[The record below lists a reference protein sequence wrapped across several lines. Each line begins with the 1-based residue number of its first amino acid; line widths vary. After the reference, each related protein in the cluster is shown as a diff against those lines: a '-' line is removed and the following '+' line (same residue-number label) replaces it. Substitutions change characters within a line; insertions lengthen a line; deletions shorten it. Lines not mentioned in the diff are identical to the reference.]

1 MKLMKRILAI
11 VCTFVMIISMA
22 TGVNAVEKPA
32 KAPAKQ
38 TTGTITVTNAKAGET
53 YKVYKILSLE
63 SYDDSKKAYSYVKNP
78 VGDKWNNFV
87 NNSRDYLDIN
97 KDGYVT
103 FVAGKDSPEGAR
115 EFALK
120 AMDYA
125 KKNKIDATATA
136 TASEGKDTDI
146 TVKFENLS
154 LGYYLVESSV
164 GTACSIDTAHPN
176 MEVRDK
182 HDAPSVS
189 KKIIEGDGLSGV
201 ITESGAKN
209 SVNIGDTV
217 AYEVTINVKPNAKK
231 YVLHDKMD
239 DHLQFGMISDAP
251 AYLKDEKN
259 DSKNNPGLKLTQDF
273 VVNTN
278 TGHGCAFDISFT
290 DAFYKKYEEAINSG
304 NLNKITFTYLATVKN
319 DAPIDTAMP
328 NTAYLTYG
336 EHSKTEEV
344 KTNTYTWGIPVYKYT
359 LNAGAKE
366 ALVGA
371 KFILSTDS
379 NFTEGNVLN
388 FTNTGNTYR
397 YASTGGNN
405 EGGNNEGGN
414 NKDGNNEL
422 VSAEGGM
429 ININGLKSGTYYL
442 KETKAPDGYNLLKTP
457 IKIIVTGDAVTGK
470 PVIKVDNNGTAT
482 VVKKVEVQNNK
493 GSLLPSTGGMGT
505 TLIYVVGSILVLASG
520 IVLFSKRKEGTN

>member
-32 KAPAKQ
+32 KVPAKP

-78 VGDKWNNFV
+78 IGDKWNDFV
-87 NNSRDYLDIN
+87 NNSRDYLEIN

-103 FVAGKDSPEGAR
+103 FVAGKDNPEGAR

-125 KKNKIDATATA
+125 KEHNIDATKTV
-136 TASEGKDTDI
+136 TASDGRDTDI
-146 TVKFENLS
+146 TVEFTDLPF
-154 LGYYLVESSV
+154 GYYLVESSV
-164 GTACSIDTAHPN
+164 GTACSIDTTAPKATI
-176 MEVRDK
+176 RDK

-201 ITESGAKN
+201 ITDSGTKN
-209 SVNIGDTV
+209 SVNIGDMV
-217 AYEVTINVKPNAKK
+217 AFEVTINVKPNAKK

-239 DHLQFGMISDAP
+239 DHLQFGMVSDAH

-278 TGHGCAFDISFT
+278 TDHGCAFDISFT

-319 DAPIDTAMP
+319 DAPINTAMP

-336 EHSKTEEV
+336 EHSNTEEV
-344 KTNTYTWGIPVYKYT
+344 KTNTYTWGIPVYKY
-359 LNAGAKE
+359 
-366 ALVGA
+366 
-371 KFILSTDS
+371 
-379 NFTEGNVLN
+379 
-388 FTNTGNTYR
+388 R
-397 YASTGGNN
+397 YAATGGNN
-405 EGGNNEGGN
+405 E
-414 NKDGNNEL
+414 L
-422 VSAEGGM
+422 ISATDGM
-429 ININGLKSGTYYL
+429 ININGLQSGTYYL
-442 KETKAPDGYNLLKTP
+442 KETKAPDGYNLLKDS
-457 IKIIVTGDAVTGK
+457 IKIVVTGDAENGK
-470 PVIKVDNNGTAT
+470 PIIKVNNT
-482 VVKKVEVQNNK
+482 VVEKVEVQNNK
-493 GSLLPSTGGMGT
+493 GSILPSTGGMGT

>member
-1 MKLMKRILAI
+1 
-11 VCTFVMIISMA
+11 
-22 TGVNAVEKPA
+22 
-32 KAPAKQ
+32 
-38 TTGTITVTNAKAGET
+38 
-53 YKVYKILSLE
+53 
-63 SYDDSKKAYSYVKNP
+63 
-78 VGDKWNNFV
+78 
-87 NNSRDYLDIN
+87 
-97 KDGYVT
+97 
-103 FVAGKDSPEGAR
+103 
-115 EFALK
+115 
-120 AMDYA
+120 
-125 KKNKIDATATA
+125 
-136 TASEGKDTDI
+136 
-146 TVKFENLS
+146 
-154 LGYYLVESSV
+154 
-164 GTACSIDTAHPN
+164 

-201 ITESGAKN
+201 ITDSGTKN
-209 SVNIGDTV
+209 SVNIGDMV
-217 AYEVTINVKPNAKK
+217 AFEVTINVKPNAKK

-239 DHLQFGMISDAP
+239 DHLQFGMVSDAH

-278 TGHGCAFDISFT
+278 TDHGCAFDISFT

-319 DAPIDTAMP
+319 DAPINTAMP

-344 KTNTYTWGIPVYKYT
+344 KTNTYTWGIPVFKYT
-359 LNAGAKE
+359 SNAGDKK
-366 ALVGA
+366 ALAGA

-397 YASTGGNN
+397 YAST
-405 EGGNNEGGN
+405 
-414 NKDGNNEL
+414 DGNNEL
-422 VSAEGGM
+422 VSAGDGM

>member
-1 MKLMKRILAI
+1 MNLLSKQWIMQKKHD
-11 VCTFVMIISMA
+11 ISA
-22 TGVNAVEKPA
+22 TK
-32 KAPAKQ
+32 
-38 TTGTITVTNAKAGET
+38 
-53 YKVYKILSLE
+53 
-63 SYDDSKKAYSYVKNP
+63 
-78 VGDKWNNFV
+78 
-87 NNSRDYLDIN
+87 
-97 KDGYVT
+97 
-103 FVAGKDSPEGAR
+103 
-115 EFALK
+115 
-120 AMDYA
+120 
-125 KKNKIDATATA
+125 TA

-146 TVKFENLS
+146 TVEFTDLPF
-154 LGYYLVESSV
+154 GYYLVESSV
-164 GTACSIDTAHPN
+164 GTACSIDTTAPKATI
-176 MEVRDK
+176 RDK

-189 KKIIEGDGLSGV
+189 KKIIEGSGV
-201 ITESGAKN
+201 SGNITENGAKN

-217 AYEVTINVKPNAKK
+217 AYEVTIQLKPNAKK

-239 DHLQFGMISDAP
+239 DHLQFGMVSDAH

-344 KTNTYTWGIPVYKYT
+344 KTNTYTWGIPVFKYT
-359 LNAGAKE
+359 SNAGAKE
-366 ALVGA
+366 ALAGA

-379 NFTEGNVLN
+379 NFSEGNVLN

-405 EGGNNEGGN
+405 E
-414 NKDGNNEL
+414 L
-422 VSAEGGM
+422 VSAEDGM

-457 IKIIVTGDAVTGK
+457 IKIVVTGDAVTGK
-470 PVIKVDNNGTAT
+470 PVIKMDNNGTAT

>member
-32 KAPAKQ
+32 KVPAKP

-78 VGDKWNNFV
+78 VGDKWNDFV
-87 NNSRDYLDIN
+87 NNSRDYLEIN

-125 KKNKIDATATA
+125 KKHDISATKTA

-146 TVKFENLS
+146 TVEFTDLPF
-154 LGYYLVESSV
+154 GYYLVESSV
-164 GTACSIDTAHPN
+164 GTACSIDTTAPKAII
-176 MEVRDK
+176 RDK

-189 KKIIEGDGLSGV
+189 KKIIEGSGV
-201 ITESGAKN
+201 SGNITENGAKN

-239 DHLQFGMISDAP
+239 DHLQFGMVSDAH

-344 KTNTYTWGIPVYKYT
+344 KTNTYTWGIPVFKYT
-359 LNAGAKE
+359 SNAGDKK
-366 ALVGA
+366 ALAGA

-397 YASTGGNN
+397 YASTS
-405 EGGNNEGGN
+405 
-414 NKDGNNEL
+414 GNNEL
-422 VSAEGGM
+422 VSAGDGM

-442 KETKAPDGYNLLKTP
+442 KETKAPDGYNLLKEP
-457 IKIIVTGDAVTGK
+457 IKIVVTGDAVTGK

>member
-32 KAPAKQ
+32 KVPAKP

-53 YKVYKILSLE
+53 YRVYKILSLE

-78 VGDKWNNFV
+78 VGDKWNDFV

-189 KKIIEGDGLSGV
+189 KKIIDGSGV
-201 ITESGAKN
+201 SGNITENGAKN

-239 DHLQFGMISDAP
+239 DHLQFGMVSDAH

-278 TGHGCAFDISFT
+278 TDHGCAFDISFT

-344 KTNTYTWGIPVYKYT
+344 KTNTYTWGIPVFKYT
-359 LNAGAKE
+359 SNAGAKE
-366 ALVGA
+366 ALAGA

-379 NFTEGNVLN
+379 NFSEGNVLN

-405 EGGNNEGGN
+405 E
-414 NKDGNNEL
+414 L
-422 VSAEGGM
+422 VSAEDGM

-457 IKIIVTGDAVTGK
+457 IKIVVTGDAVTGK

>member
-32 KAPAKQ
+32 KVPAKP
-38 TTGTITVTNAKAGET
+38 TTGTITITNAKAGET

-78 VGDKWNNFV
+78 VGDKWNDFV

-125 KKNKIDATATA
+125 KKHDISATKTA

-146 TVKFENLS
+146 TVEFTDLPF
-154 LGYYLVESSV
+154 GYYLVESSV
-164 GTACSIDTAHPN
+164 GTACSIDTTAPKATI
-176 MEVRDK
+176 RDK
-182 HDAPSVS
+182 HEAPSVS
-189 KKIIEGDGLSGV
+189 KKIIDGSGV
-201 ITESGAKN
+201 SGNITENGAKN

-239 DHLQFGMISDAP
+239 DHLKFGMVSDAH
-251 AYLKDEKN
+251 AFLKDEIN
-259 DSKNNPGLKLTQDF
+259 DSKNNPGLELTKDF

-278 TGHGCAFDISFT
+278 PDDRCTFDISFT

-304 NLNKITFTYLATVKN
+304 NLNKITFTYLATVNN

-344 KTNTYTWGIPVYKYT
+344 KTNTYTWGIPVFKYT
-359 LNAGAKE
+359 SNAGAKE
-366 ALVGA
+366 ALAGA

-388 FTNTGNTYR
+388 FTNTGDTYR
-397 YASTGGNN
+397 YAATG
-405 EGGNNEGGN
+405 
-414 NKDGNNEL
+414 GNNEL
-422 VSAEGGM
+422 VSASNGM
-429 ININGLKSGTYYL
+429 ININGLKSDTYYL
-442 KETKAPDGYNLLKTP
+442 KEIKAPDGYNLLKEP
-457 IKIIVTGDAVTGK
+457 IKIVVSGDPDTGK
-470 PVIKVDNNGTAT
+470 RIIKVQDN
-482 VVKKVEVQNNK
+482 VVSKVEVQNNK

-505 TLIYVVGSILVLASG
+505 ILIYVVGSILVLASG
-520 IVLFSKRKEGTN
+520 MVLFSKRKEGTN

>member
-1 MKLMKRILAI
+1 MNLLSKQWIMQKKHD
-11 VCTFVMIISMA
+11 ISA
-22 TGVNAVEKPA
+22 TK
-32 KAPAKQ
+32 
-38 TTGTITVTNAKAGET
+38 
-53 YKVYKILSLE
+53 
-63 SYDDSKKAYSYVKNP
+63 
-78 VGDKWNNFV
+78 
-87 NNSRDYLDIN
+87 
-97 KDGYVT
+97 
-103 FVAGKDSPEGAR
+103 
-115 EFALK
+115 
-120 AMDYA
+120 
-125 KKNKIDATATA
+125 TA

-146 TVKFENLS
+146 TVEFTDLPF
-154 LGYYLVESSV
+154 GYYLVESSV
-164 GTACSIDTAHPN
+164 GTACSIDTTAPKATI
-176 MEVRDK
+176 RDK

-189 KKIIEGDGLSGV
+189 KKIIEGSGV
-201 ITESGAKN
+201 SGNITENGAKN

-239 DHLQFGMISDAP
+239 DHLQFGMVSDAH

-304 NLNKITFTYLATVKN
+304 NLNKITFTYLAIVKN

-344 KTNTYTWGIPVYKYT
+344 KTNTYTWGIPVFKYT
-359 LNAGAKE
+359 SNAGDKK
-366 ALVGA
+366 ALAGA

-397 YASTGGNN
+397 YASTS
-405 EGGNNEGGN
+405 
-414 NKDGNNEL
+414 GNNEL
-422 VSAEGGM
+422 VSAGDGM

-442 KETKAPDGYNLLKTP
+442 KETKAPDGYNLLKEP
-457 IKIIVTGDAVTGK
+457 IKIVVTGDAVTGK

>member
-1 MKLMKRILAI
+1 MNLLSKQWIMQKKHD
-11 VCTFVMIISMA
+11 ISA
-22 TGVNAVEKPA
+22 TK
-32 KAPAKQ
+32 
-38 TTGTITVTNAKAGET
+38 
-53 YKVYKILSLE
+53 
-63 SYDDSKKAYSYVKNP
+63 
-78 VGDKWNNFV
+78 
-87 NNSRDYLDIN
+87 
-97 KDGYVT
+97 
-103 FVAGKDSPEGAR
+103 
-115 EFALK
+115 
-120 AMDYA
+120 
-125 KKNKIDATATA
+125 TA

-146 TVKFENLS
+146 TVEFTDLPF
-154 LGYYLVESSV
+154 GYYLVESSV
-164 GTACSIDTAHPN
+164 GTACSIDTTAPKATI
-176 MEVRDK
+176 RDK

-189 KKIIEGDGLSGV
+189 KKIIEGSGV
-201 ITESGAKN
+201 SGNITENGAKN

-217 AYEVTINVKPNAKK
+217 AYEVTIIPKPNAKK

-239 DHLQFGMISDAP
+239 DHLQFGMVSDAH

-344 KTNTYTWGIPVYKYT
+344 KTNTYTWGIPVFKYT
-359 LNAGAKE
+359 SNAGDKK
-366 ALVGA
+366 ALAGA

-397 YASTGGNN
+397 YASTS
-405 EGGNNEGGN
+405 
-414 NKDGNNEL
+414 GNNEL
-422 VSAEGGM
+422 VSAGDGM

-442 KETKAPDGYNLLKTP
+442 KETKAPDGYNLLKEP
-457 IKIIVTGDAVTGK
+457 IKIVVTGDAVTGK

>member
-1 MKLMKRILAI
+1 MPQLLQQLQRA
-11 VCTFVMIISMA
+11 
-22 TGVNAVEKPA
+22 
-32 KAPAKQ
+32 
-38 TTGTITVTNAKAGET
+38 
-53 YKVYKILSLE
+53 
-63 SYDDSKKAYSYVKNP
+63 
-78 VGDKWNNFV
+78 
-87 NNSRDYLDIN
+87 
-97 KDGYVT
+97 
-103 FVAGKDSPEGAR
+103 
-115 EFALK
+115 
-120 AMDYA
+120 
-125 KKNKIDATATA
+125 
-136 TASEGKDTDI
+136 KDTNI

-201 ITESGAKN
+201 ITDSGTKN
-209 SVNIGDTV
+209 SVNIGDMV
-217 AYEVTINVKPNAKK
+217 AFEVTINVKPNAKK

-239 DHLQFGMISDAP
+239 DHLQFGMVSDAH

-278 TGHGCAFDISFT
+278 TDHGCAFDISFT

-319 DAPIDTAMP
+319 DAPINTAMP

-344 KTNTYTWGIPVYKYT
+344 KTNTYTWGIPVFKYT
-359 LNAGAKE
+359 SNAGDKK
-366 ALVGA
+366 ALAGA

-397 YASTGGNN
+397 YAST
-405 EGGNNEGGN
+405 
-414 NKDGNNEL
+414 DGNNEL
-422 VSAEGGM
+422 VSAGDGM

>member
-1 MKLMKRILAI
+1 MKLMKRILAV

-32 KAPAKQ
+32 KVPAKP
-38 TTGTITVTNAKAGET
+38 TTGTITITNAKAGET

-78 VGDKWNNFV
+78 VGDKWNDFV
-87 NNSRDYLDIN
+87 NNSRDYLEIN
-97 KDGYVT
+97 KDGYIT

-146 TVKFENLS
+146 KVEFTDLPF
-154 LGYYLVESSV
+154 GYYLVESSV
-164 GTACSIDTAHPN
+164 GTACSIGTTAPKATI
-176 MEVRDK
+176 RDK

-189 KKIIEGDGLSGV
+189 KEIIEGSGV
-201 ITESGAKN
+201 SGNVTENGAKN

-217 AYEVTINVKPNAKK
+217 AYKVTINVKPNAKK

-239 DHLQFGMISDAP
+239 DHLQFGMISDAH

-344 KTNTYTWGIPVYKYT
+344 ETNTYTWGIPVFKYT
-359 LNAGAKE
+359 GNKDPLA
-366 ALVGA
+366 GA
-371 KFILSTDS
+371 KFILSTNPNPTDETALKFS
-379 NFTEGNVLN
+379 
-388 FTNTGNTYR
+388 NTGDTYR
-397 YASTGGNN
+397 YDA
-405 EGGNNEGGN
+405 
-414 NKDGNNEL
+414 KDGNNEL
-422 VSAEGGM
+422 VSASNGM
-429 ININGLKSGTYYL
+429 ININGLKSDTYYL
-442 KETKAPDGYNLLKTP
+442 KEIKAPDGYNLLKTP

>member
-32 KAPAKQ
+32 KVPAKP

-78 VGDKWNNFV
+78 VGDKWNDFV
-87 NNSRDYLDIN
+87 NNSRDYLEIN

-125 KKNKIDATATA
+125 KKHDISATKTA

-146 TVKFENLS
+146 TVEFTDLPF
-154 LGYYLVESSV
+154 GYYLVESSV
-164 GTACSIDTAHPN
+164 GTACSIDTTAPKATI
-176 MEVRDK
+176 RDK

-189 KKIIEGDGLSGV
+189 KKIIEGSGV
-201 ITESGAKN
+201 SGNITENGAKN

-239 DHLQFGMISDAP
+239 DHLQFGIVSDAH

-344 KTNTYTWGIPVYKYT
+344 KTNTYTWGIPVFKYT
-359 LNAGAKE
+359 SNAGDKK
-366 ALVGA
+366 ALAGA

-397 YASTGGNN
+397 YASTS
-405 EGGNNEGGN
+405 
-414 NKDGNNEL
+414 GNNEL
-422 VSAEGGM
+422 VSAGDGM

-442 KETKAPDGYNLLKTP
+442 KETKAPDGYNLLKEP
-457 IKIIVTGDAVTGK
+457 IKIVVTGDAVTGK

-482 VVKKVEVQNNK
+482 VVKKVEVWNNK

>member
-1 MKLMKRILAI
+1 M
-11 VCTFVMIISMA
+11 
-22 TGVNAVEKPA
+22 
-32 KAPAKQ
+32 
-38 TTGTITVTNAKAGET
+38 
-53 YKVYKILSLE
+53 
-63 SYDDSKKAYSYVKNP
+63 KNP
-78 VGDKWNNFV
+78 VGDKWNDFV

-189 KKIIEGDGLSGV
+189 KKIIDGSGV
-201 ITESGAKN
+201 SGNITENGAKN

-239 DHLQFGMISDAP
+239 DHLQFGMVSDAH
-251 AYLKDEKN
+251 AYLKDEKMTQ
-259 DSKNNPGLKLTQDF
+259 KNNPGLKLTQDF

-278 TGHGCAFDISFT
+278 TDHGCAFDISFT

-344 KTNTYTWGIPVYKYT
+344 KTNTYTWGIPVFKYT
-359 LNAGAKE
+359 SNAGAKE
-366 ALVGA
+366 ALAGA

-379 NFTEGNVLN
+379 NFSEGNVLN

-405 EGGNNEGGN
+405 E
-414 NKDGNNEL
+414 L
-422 VSAEGGM
+422 VSAEDGM

-457 IKIIVTGDAVTGK
+457 IKIVVTGDAVTGK

>member
-1 MKLMKRILAI
+1 M
-11 VCTFVMIISMA
+11 
-22 TGVNAVEKPA
+22 
-32 KAPAKQ
+32 
-38 TTGTITVTNAKAGET
+38 
-53 YKVYKILSLE
+53 
-63 SYDDSKKAYSYVKNP
+63 KNP
-78 VGDKWNNFV
+78 VGDKWNDFV

-103 FVAGKDSPEGAR
+103 FVAGKDSPERAR

-189 KKIIEGDGLSGV
+189 KKIIDGSGV
-201 ITESGAKN
+201 SGNITENGAKN

-239 DHLQFGMISDAP
+239 DHLQFGMVSDAH

-278 TGHGCAFDISFT
+278 TDHGCAFDISFT

-344 KTNTYTWGIPVYKYT
+344 KTNTYTWGIPVFKYT
-359 LNAGAKE
+359 SNAGAKE
-366 ALVGA
+366 ALAGA

-379 NFTEGNVLN
+379 NFSEGNVLN

-405 EGGNNEGGN
+405 E
-414 NKDGNNEL
+414 L
-422 VSAEGGM
+422 VSAEDGM

-457 IKIIVTGDAVTGK
+457 IKIVVTGDAVTGK

>member
-1 MKLMKRILAI
+1 M
-11 VCTFVMIISMA
+11 
-22 TGVNAVEKPA
+22 P
-32 KAPAKQ
+32 
-38 TTGTITVTNAKAGET
+38 
-53 YKVYKILSLE
+53 
-63 SYDDSKKAYSYVKNP
+63 
-78 VGDKWNNFV
+78 
-87 NNSRDYLDIN
+87 
-97 KDGYVT
+97 
-103 FVAGKDSPEGAR
+103 
-115 EFALK
+115 
-120 AMDYA
+120 
-125 KKNKIDATATA
+125 TATA

-189 KKIIEGDGLSGV
+189 KKIIDGSGV
-201 ITESGAKN
+201 SGNITENGAKN

-239 DHLQFGMISDAP
+239 DHLQFGMVSDAH

-278 TGHGCAFDISFT
+278 TDHGCAFDISFT

-344 KTNTYTWGIPVYKYT
+344 KTNTYTWGIPVFKYT
-359 LNAGAKE
+359 SNAGAKE
-366 ALVGA
+366 ALAGA

-379 NFTEGNVLN
+379 NFSEGNVLN

-405 EGGNNEGGN
+405 E
-414 NKDGNNEL
+414 L
-422 VSAEGGM
+422 VSAEDGM

-457 IKIIVTGDAVTGK
+457 IKIVVTGDAVTGK